1 MVGLSTSRHLAL
13 SSGPMKWLITLSF
26 LLLIFPTATYS
37 QDGCLDWAHQTHRKQ
52 LELVQDLP
60 PDSRKDYT
68 EKLEKSKADFDA
80 NPNSADAAIWYG
92 RRTAYLGLYPEAER
106 IFRQAIEKHPND
118 ARLYRHR
125 GHRAISLRCFE
136 DAVYILN
143 EAAELVKGKPDE
155 IEPDGLPNARNIPTS
170 TLQSN
175 IFYHL
180 GLAYYL
186 QGDFKNALKAYEE
199 CLKVSKNPDM
209 FVATQNWH
217 YLTLMRL
224 GKEKEAEKVLTS
236 VKDGLDIVENDSYY
250 KLLKLYAGKIRPE
263 TLLTEIRDSNDGL
276 QNATMGY
283 GIGTYLLIHGDK
295 ERAETIFRKILETDQ
310 WSSFGYIAAEAELAR
325 D

>member
-1 MVGLSTSRHLAL
+1 
-13 SSGPMKWLITLSF
+13 MKKLIGSVAVSF
-26 LLLIFPTATYS
+26 LFTSLV
-37 QDGCLDWAHQTHRKQ
+37 WAQNGSCWADVKIPDPSLSEQTRVEYERNLNQ
-52 LELVQDLP
+52 AMADVDAD
-60 PDSRKDYT
+60 PDSV
-68 EKLEKSKADFDA
+68 DA
-80 NPNSADAAIWYG
+80 MIWLG
-92 RRTAYLGLYPEAER
+92 RRTAYLGKYKEAIGIYSE
-106 IFRQAIEKHPND
+106 AIDKHSSD

-125 GHRAISLRCFE
+125 GHRYISIRCLDEAISDLKK
-136 DAVYILN
+136 
-143 EAAELVKGKPDE
+143 AASMVKGKPDE

-180 GLAYYL
+180 GLVYYL
-186 QGDFKNALKAYEE
+186 KGDFKNALKAYER